1 MIREE
6 ERTRI
11 AREVHDELAQ
21 NLSTLKLELSLL
33 DKKMVDDKAPL
44 RDDTQMMIGL
54 INNTIQTVKQ
64 IAMDLRPPILDDLGL
79 HEAIQWQGR
88 EFEKRTGIHF
98 KSEVCLDYVEL
109 DIERSTAIFRI
120 FQETL
125 TNVLRHAKAKNIN
138 VRMQEKDAIVTV
150 QIEDDGIGISPD
162 QISDIHSLGILGMR
176 ERARAWKGDVN
187 IEGTHNQGTI
197 VTINIQ
203 RN

>member
-21 NLSTLKLELSLL
+21 ILSTLKLELSLL
-33 DKKMVDDKAPL
+33 DKKMTDDKSSL
-44 RDDTQMMIGL
+44 RKDTQMML
-54 INNTIQTVKQ
+54 LLVDNTIQTVKN

-79 HEAIQWQGR
+79 HEAIQWQGQ
-88 EFEKRTGIHF
+88 EFERRTGINF
-98 KSEVCLDYVEL
+98 ISEVSFKNIEL

-125 TNVLRHAKAKNIN
+125 TNILRHAKAKNIN
-138 VRMQEKDAIVTV
+138 VLMHEKDAMVTV
-150 QIEDDGIGISPD
+150 QIKDDGIGITSD
-162 QISDIHSLGILGMR
+162 QISDNKSLGLLGMR
-176 ERARAWKGDVN
+176 ERARAWKGDVS
-187 IEGTHNQGTI
+187 IQGAHDQGTT